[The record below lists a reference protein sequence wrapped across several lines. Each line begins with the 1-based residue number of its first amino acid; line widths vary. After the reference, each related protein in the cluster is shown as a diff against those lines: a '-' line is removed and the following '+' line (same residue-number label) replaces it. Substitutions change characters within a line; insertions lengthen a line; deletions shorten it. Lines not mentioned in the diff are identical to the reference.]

1 MATGNKSNVN
11 SDSAQQL
18 SRPDDKRGSIKEH
31 TAVVTEEGEPFRM
44 RSEMDQPGV
53 DTAGTKLSQA
63 RHVLQDHPGKILA
76 VLIVLLAA
84 LLSAGYFVRSAF
96 LFEGTDD
103 AQVDGHIMPLSA
115 RINGYVLE
123 IPVIEGQLVHAGD
136 VIVTIDPRDFEI
148 AMHQAQATLADA
160 LASAASSR
168 FNVPISFVAT
178 QSNLDSAGTAVAN
191 AQAGLKAAEQNS
203 ESAKAILAQAEANS
217 TKSDSDLVRYGQ
229 LVAKEEIS
237 RQQYDGAVAAAAAN
251 RAAVLSATAG
261 LQAAEEAIRQA
272 QGKVLQASND
282 LRSAQTAP
290 WQVSSIRSRADAA
303 DALVLQR
310 RAQLDQ
316 TESNLSYTV
325 IRSPVT
331 GIIGK
336 KTVEVGQ
343 NVSIGQ
349 ELVQVVPLDDVWVTA
364 NFKETQLAHMLPGQ
378 PVEIKID
385 AYGHTWKAHVTN
397 LGGGTGSVFSLLPP
411 ENATG
416 NYVKVVQRVPVR
428 IDFDR
433 SAGRDF
439 NAEGLLKPGLSVEPN
454 VRVR

>member
-1 MATGNKSNVN
+1 M
-11 SDSAQQL
+11 SDNGDLA
-18 SRPDDKRGSIKEH
+18 RKDNP
-31 TAVVTEEGEPFRM
+31 VVTEEEVPSGMQSKAAVPEADKEGAKV
-44 RSEMDQPGV
+44 SG
-53 DTAGTKLSQA
+53 A
-63 RHVLQDHPGKILA
+63 RGVLQDHPGKVLA
-76 VLIVLLAA
+76 ALTVLLAVV
-84 LLSAGYFVRSAF
+84 LGTGYFIRNTF

-123 IPVIEGQLVHAGD
+123 VPVIEGQLVHAGD
-136 VIVTIDPRDFEI
+136 VVVTIDPKDFET
-148 AMHQAQATLADA
+148 AMHQAQATLADS

-168 FNVPISFVAT
+168 FNVPISSVTT
-178 QSNLDSAGTAVAN
+178 QSNLDSAGTAVEN
-191 AQAGLKAAEQNS
+191 AQAGLKAAEQNFA
-203 ESAKAILAQAEANS
+203 SAKAILGQAEANS

-237 RQQYDGAVAAAAAN
+237 RQQYDGAVATAAAN

-261 LQAAEEAIRQA
+261 VQAAEETVRQA
-272 QGKVLQASND
+272 QGKILQASDD
-282 LRSAQTAP
+282 LHSAQTAP
-290 WQVSSIRSRADAA
+290 WQVSLIRSRADAA
-303 DALVLQR
+303 DAQVLQR
-310 RAQLDQ
+310 KAQLEQ
-316 TESNLSYTV
+316 TESDLSYTV

-364 NFKETQLAHMLPGQ
+364 NFKETQLAHMQPGQ
-378 PVEIKID
+378 SVDVKLD
-385 AYGHTWKAHVTN
+385 AYGRTWKAHVTN
-397 LGGGTGSVFSLLPP
+397 MGGGTGSVFSLLPP

-428 IDFDR
+428 IDFDHV
-433 SAGRDF
+433 AGQDF
-439 NAEGLLKPGLSVEPN
+439 NAEGLLKPGLSVEPD

>member
-1 MATGNKSNVN
+1 MAENNGDAIRKH
-11 SDSAQQL
+11 
-18 SRPDDKRGSIKEH
+18 I
-31 TAVVTEEGEPFRM
+31 AVLTEEGSPSGV
-44 RSEMDQPGV
+44 RSEVAAPDADKGSKEV
-53 DTAGTKLSQA
+53 SRT
-63 RHVLQDHPGKILA
+63 RRVLQAHPLIILA
-76 VLIVLLAA
+76 IFLVVLLG
-84 LLSAGYFVRSAF
+84 AGYFLRSAF
-96 LFEGTDD
+96 LYEDTDD

-123 IPVIEGQLVHAGD
+123 VPVIEGQLVHAGD
-136 VIVTIDPRDFEI
+136 VLVTIDPQDYET

-168 FNVPISFVAT
+168 FNVPITSVTT
-178 QSNLDSAGTAVAN
+178 QSNLDSAGTAVVN
-191 AQAGLKAAEQNS
+191 AQAGLKAAEQNL
-203 ESAKAILAQAEANS
+203 ESAKATLAQAEANS
-217 TKSDSDLVRYGQ
+217 TKSDADLVRYET

-237 RQQYDGAVAAAAAN
+237 RQQYDGAVAAATAN
-251 RAAVLSATAG
+251 RAAVASATAG
-261 LQAAEEAIRQA
+261 VQAAEEAVRQA
-272 QGKVLQASND
+272 QGRLLQASDD
-282 LRSAQTAP
+282 LHSAQTAP
-290 WQVSSIRSRADAA
+290 WQVSLIRSRADAA
-303 DALVLQR
+303 DAQVLQR
-310 RAQLDQ
+310 KAQLDQ

-349 ELVQVVPLDDVWVTA
+349 ELVQVVPLDDIWVTA
-364 NFKETQLAHMLPGQ
+364 NFKETQLARMRPGQ
-378 PVEIKID
+378 PVEIKVD
-385 AYGHTWKAHVTN
+385 AYGRIWKAHVTN

-433 SAGRDF
+433 SAGWDF
-439 NAEGLLKPGLSVEPN
+439 NAEGLLKPGLSVEPD